1 MKLPP
6 YPLSIEQR
14 VAFSQTDAAG
24 LIHFSTY
31 FIFMEAAEATLFRE
45 LGLQLL
51 QSGEGEVPTRGF
63 PRVDCQC
70 RFRRPVHFD
79 EMVRI
84 ELSLEATDAGRIH
97 YRFVFFN
104 EAGKRCATGS
114 MTTAA
119 ATRTKQGELSAASIP
134 KDVQERLEAWKNQAL

>member
-1 MKLPP
+1 MNLPP
-6 YPLSIEQR
+6 NPLAIERR

-31 FIFMEAAEATLFRE
+31 FVLMEEAEAELFRA
-45 LGLQLL
+45 LGLKLL
-51 QSGEGEVPTRGF
+51 VNEPDKTMGF

-84 ELSLEATDAGRIH
+84 ELSIEAIDSGRIH

-104 EAGKRCATGS
+104 SGGERCASGS
-114 MTTAA
+114 MSTASA
-119 ATRTKQGELSAASIP
+119 KRTAVGELASTP
-134 KDVQERLEAWKNQAL
+134 LSEEVGHQLQAWKNQSA

>member
-6 YPLSIEQR
+6 CPLTLEQR

-31 FIFMEAAEATLFRE
+31 FIFMEAAEATLFRD
-45 LGLQLL
+45 LGLKLL
-51 QSGEGEVPTRGF
+51 QSGGEETRGF

-79 EMVRI
+79 EVVRT
-84 ELSLEATDAGRIH
+84 ELTIDSLDAGRIH
-97 YRFVFFN
+97 YRFTFFN
-104 EAGKRCATGS
+104 EAGERCATGS
-114 MTTAA
+114 MSTASARRTATGELAA
-119 ATRTKQGELSAASIP
+119 APLPG
-134 KDVQERLEAWKNQAL
+134 DVRSQLEAWKNQPA